1 MYLRKTEF
9 EGVDW
14 LILIQDRVETSLNMQ
29 LIFGCHKDNGSKSVD
44 QMSNSR

>member
-14 LILIQDRVETSLNMQ
+14 LILIQDRVETSLNIQ
-29 LIFGCHKDNGSKSVD
+29 LIFECHKDKGNKFVD
-44 QMSNSR
+44 QMSNS

>member
-14 LILIQDRVETSLNMQ
+14 LILIQDKVETSLNIQ
-29 LIFGCHKDNGSKSVD
+29 LIFGCHKDRKFLD
-44 QMSNSR
+44 QMSNSW